1 MKVYM
6 YLRNMKLDVQVITD
20 GTITCTTDLKAE
32 TTVSYSLEFYVKDSL
47 VSTVPGTLTIHLSG
61 FFSSDDYV
69 IYNCVYLI
77 IIS

>member
-1 MKVYM
+1 MC
-6 YLRNMKLDVQVITD
+6 KLFKCLITD
-20 GTITCTTDLKAE
+20 GTITCTTDLKGE
-32 TTVSYSLEFYVKDSL
+32 TTVSYSLEFHVKDSL
-47 VSTVPGTLTIHLSG
+47 VSTGPGTLTIHLSG